1 MRNKLRVE
9 RRDIFQKLIILRL
22 EEWDCHEME
31 VEDRLYNLSFTLF
44 LFKHISKHVN
54 HGHIVA

>member
-31 VEDRLYNLSFTLF
+31 VEDRLYNLSFTIF
-44 LFKHISKHVN
+44 LFKHISTDSVN
-54 HGHIVA
+54 M